1 MNAKLFLRIAAVVML
16 LHAVGHTMG
25 ALSWKKAPNTAVAQ
39 VINGMQNQHFDF
51 MGRSA
56 SLADFYNGY
65 GISMIF
71 VLLLVSVLLWLL
83 AANPVKNMLVT
94 LGLFLLALAVCEY
107 VYFFPFAAAFS
118 LTAAICVWLAR
129 LKTSA

>member
-1 MNAKLFLRIAAVVML
+1 MSAKLFLRIAAVVML

-94 LGLFLLALAVCEY
+94 LGLFLLGLAICEY
-107 VYFFPFAAAFS
+107 VYFFAFAAVFS